1 MIGNGRGGKSVLK
14 RRASRSREKTRKG
27 GRRPR
32 TLPGDETYAEELD
45 EQIEETD
52 ELIDRIV
59 HELY

>member
-1 MIGNGRGGKSVLK
+1 MLK

-32 TLPGDETYAEELD
+32 TLLGDETYAEELD